1 MVRKGVLVNLIQ
13 LVQVAALVGITILV
27 TRVTGAHGRGIYTL
41 ASSVAILAATITALG
56 ISWAGIY
63 YIGKR
68 LFPLADVAST
78 LLTVSMAAA
87 AVAMAG
93 VAAAYVLFQHTYFH
107 EVSPTQAL
115 LMMALTVFFQLA
127 TTTASIVLGM
137 NRPLHYAAITM
148 IQVVVALVIQVILAV
163 AGSLTATSALVALV
177 VGAATSAGYG
187 LMLAGREAPLRLG
200 VDWKILRSFFN
211 FGIRGYAANLMML
224 LSYRLD
230 ALIVNGL
237 RGVTSLG
244 YYSVATAM
252 AETLTYG
259 AVGFAL
265 VLFPQVSSV
274 ERKEADRI
282 APVVCRNAV
291 FMTLVGAVVMFVV
304 SRQLILFVFG
314 SGMTTAL
321 QPLWLLLPGIVSLAA
336 ARVISSYLSGIGKP
350 IYTTY
355 IAAGAVFL
363 TVVLDL
369 LLIPPYGINGA
380 AAASS
385 IVYTCT
391 AVASVWIFKLESGA
405 GLLETLVVRPDDFA
419 RYRRVLDST
428 LRRLLAAS
436 PARS

>member
-1 MVRKGVLVNLIQ
+1 MIRKGVLVNVIQ

-27 TRVTGAHGRGIYTL
+27 TRVTGAHGRGIYAL
-41 ASSVAILAATITALG
+41 ASSVAILAAMVTALG
-56 ISWAGIY
+56 ISWAAIY
-63 YIGKR
+63 YIGQR

-78 LLTVSMAAA
+78 LLTASLAA
-87 AVAMAG
+87 AG
-93 VAAAYVLFQHTYFH
+93 VAMVGIAAAYLLFQNTYFH

-115 LMMALTVFFQLA
+115 LMLALTAFLQLA
-127 TTTASIVLGM
+127 TTTSSIVLGT

-148 IQVVVALVIQVILAV
+148 IQVVVALVIQVILAA

-187 LMLAGREAPLRLG
+187 LVLVGREVPLRLG
-200 VDWKILRSFFN
+200 LDSKVLRSFFN

-265 VLFPQVSSV
+265 ILFPQVSSV
-274 ERKEADRI
+274 ERREADRI
-282 APVVCRNAV
+282 TPVVCRNAV
-291 FMTLVGAVVMFVV
+291 FMTLIGAVVMFVV

-314 SGMTTAL
+314 SGMTPAL
-321 QPLWLLLPGIVSLAA
+321 LPLWLLLPGIVSLAPT
-336 ARVISSYLSGIGKP
+336 RVIASYLSGIGKP

-355 IAAGAVFL
+355 IAAGAVIF

-369 LLIPPYGINGA
+369 LLIPPFGISGA

-391 AVASVWIFKLESGA
+391 AVASVVVFKVESGA
-405 GLLETLVVRPDDFA
+405 GLMETLVVRPNDFA
-419 RYRRVLDST
+419 RYRRVLNST
-428 LRRLLAAS
+428 LRRLFAAS
-436 PARS
+436 RTRS